1 MPSNRGKCPNSC
13 GLIEIKAP
21 QRLPDR
27 IFPSL
32 REVSMAFQE
41 QLFLGMVVVAFVV
54 FAGAMFIAAR
64 TSPFRKSDD

>member
-1 MPSNRGKCPNSC
+1 
-13 GLIEIKAP
+13 
-21 QRLPDR
+21 
-27 IFPSL
+27 
-32 REVSMAFQE
+32 MAFQE